1 MGNQASNRH
10 RRGFR
15 VKGKH
20 PGLRRA
26 VALAAWCCVAAV
38 AVLGGDLNT
47 NNLRRVEFREPRQR
61 IYYIEP
67 AAAKASLADGTNTWT
82 RALPSDGTTNYVAFG
97 SRLVLKVKPGTDLHR
112 IIDGR
117 ALTLARQVSSDL
129 VILQAASS
137 DAAITEAEALAQRPG
152 VAACYPVM
160 RRAARRLGRYA
171 SRPDDP
177 YFAKQWHL
185 ENRDTNGIPLGV
197 DLNARSAWSA
207 TRGEGVVVA
216 EADDGIELTHP
227 DLATN
232 GFGQPHFSFDTYT
245 ADGTPKYTDSNHGTA
260 VAGLI
265 GAVGDNGIGVSGV
278 APGVGLA
285 SWVIFGSPVR
295 GQDQIVSD
303 EGLMDMFQYASNVVS
318 VQNHSWGN
326 ASGSMLGIDMLSDQ
340 GISNAIT
347 AGRGGKGVVI
357 VRAGGND
364 RGVSSA
370 DSIGNANDDGYGSD
384 PRVIAVAAVRY
395 DGLFCSYS
403 SPGASL
409 LVAAPSGDPNLDT
422 GLEDPA
428 APNIVTTDRQGA
440 KGYNTSGTG
449 DSANYCFGDTGF
461 DGTSASTPQISG
473 VAALILATNPNLG
486 YRDVQQILLQ
496 SARFYNRTDPDLHTN
511 GAGFEVSH
519 NLGFGVPDAGFAVA
533 LARHWS
539 NRPSATQLA
548 YPSSATPAIPTN
560 ALRVVCGG
568 SGIAAALR
576 SIPCWPC
583 QGLHADGSTAV
594 LPLVYVGQANSD
606 LTRDLHGKAALIQR
620 GVSYFSDKI
629 ARAAKAGAA
638 FAVIFNNTNTDRLFM
653 MGTAYA
659 PIPAVFI
666 NQANGEALRDYV
678 QGQADNTAQIRYAPA
693 TISLNVTQAVICE
706 HVGVRLN
713 TTAQARGDLRI
724 SLVSPAGTRSVLQA
738 VSTDASPAPT
748 DWVYWSVHHFYEGS
762 VGTWRLELSNEMST
776 NAASVSDAELLIQGV
791 PIVDSD
797 HDGLDDN
804 WEMARLGTLDY
815 GPADDPDGDGYSNAR
830 EQCLDTDPRVYDP
843 VWGADLSF
851 WDDQRIRV
859 AFPAALDRTYQ
870 ILVSSGLGQPA
881 TVLTNLAGRLPE
893 VEVMVP
899 YLGATNQFFKAVRTQ

>member
-1 MGNQASNRH
+1 MGESNRRWREFMAAD
-10 RRGFR
+10 RR
-15 VKGKH
+15 H
-20 PGLRRA
+20 GLRWS
-26 VALAAWCCVAAV
+26 LAWWGWVGV
-38 AVLGGDLNT
+38 AVVCATGGDLNT
-47 NNLRRVEFREPRQR
+47 NNLRRVEFREPRQTV
-61 IYYIEP
+61 YYVEP
-67 AAAKASLADGTNTWT
+67 GVAKATLAAATNAWT
-82 RALPSDGTTNYVAFG
+82 RAWPADGSTNYVALG
-97 SRLVLKVKPGTDLHR
+97 SRLVLKVRPGTDIPGL
-112 IIDGR
+112 IDGR
-117 ALTLARQVSSDL
+117 PLTLARPISSDL

-137 DAAITEAEALAQRPG
+137 DAAIAEASALAQRPG
-152 VAACYPVM
+152 VVASYPVM

-171 SRPDDP
+171 PRPDDP
-177 YFAKQWHL
+177 YFPQQWHL
-185 ENRDTNGIPLGV
+185 ENRDTNGGPLGV

-216 EADDGIELTHP
+216 AADDGIDLSHP

-232 GFGQPHFSFDTYT
+232 GVGQPHFSFDTYI
-245 ADGTPKYTDSNHGTA
+245 ADGTPQSSDANHGTA

-278 APGVGLA
+278 APRVGLA
-285 SWVIFGSPVR
+285 SWVIWGAPLFGQS
-295 GQDQIVSD
+295 QIVSD

-326 ASGSMLGIDMLSDQ
+326 ASGSMLGIDALSEQ

-364 RGVSSA
+364 RGLNNQ
-370 DSIGNANDDGYGSD
+370 DPIGNANDDGYGSD
-384 PRVIAVAAVRY
+384 PRVIAVAAARY

-409 LVAAPSGDPNLDT
+409 LVAAPSGDPNPDT

-428 APNIVTTDRQGA
+428 APNIVTTDRQGGA
-440 KGYNTSGTG
+440 GYHASGAG

-473 VAALILATNPNLG
+473 VAALILATNPGLG

-496 SARFYNRTDPDLHTN
+496 SARFYHRTDPDLHTN
-511 GAGFEVSH
+511 GAGFELSH

-539 NRPSATQLA
+539 NRPPATQLA
-548 YPSSATPAIPTN
+548 YPASTTPAIPTN

-568 SGIAAALR
+568 PGLADALT

-583 QGLHADGSTAV
+583 QGLHPDGSTAV
-594 LPLVYVGQANSD
+594 LPFVYVGQANSD
-606 LTRDLHGKAALIQR
+606 LTQDLHGKAALIQR
-620 GVSYFSDKI
+620 GTSLFADKI

-638 FAVIFNNTNTDRLFM
+638 FAVIFNNTNTDRVFM

-666 NQANGEALRDYV
+666 NRANGEALRDYV
-678 QGQADNTAQIRYAPA
+678 QGQANNTAQIHYEPA

-706 HVGVRLN
+706 HVGVRLT
-713 TTAQARGDLRI
+713 TTAQARGDLRVG
-724 SLVSPAGTRSVLQA
+724 LVSPAGTRSVLQA
-738 VSTDASPAPT
+738 VSTDASPAPA
-748 DWVYWSVHHFYEGS
+748 DWIYWSVQHYYESS
-762 VGTWRLELSNEMST
+762 VGTWRVELSNEMST
-776 NAASVSDAELLIQGV
+776 SAASVFDAELLIQGV

-804 WEMARLGTLDY
+804 WEMARLGTLGY
-815 GPADDPDGDGYSNAR
+815 GPADDPDDDGYSNAR
-830 EQCLDTDPRVYDP
+830 EQCLDTDPRVADP
-843 VWGADLSF
+843 VWGADLSR
-851 WDDQRIRV
+851 WDERRVRV
-859 AFPAALDRTYQ
+859 AFPAAANRTYQ
-870 ILVSSGLGQPA
+870 IRAASGLNQAA
-881 TVLTNLAGRLPE
+881 TILTNVAGRLPE
-893 VEVMVP
+893 VEIVVP
-899 YLGATNQFFKAVRTQ
+899 YLELTNQFFNAVRTP